1 MPTKL
6 ITGLF
11 AAALFTLSASSAAAQ
26 TTDTFMLVPGIP
38 GDSTSDRHANWIVVY
53 SVVQNFDSGLR
64 NPGSCTVA
72 VAKGLDRS
80 GPPLWAAAVTG
91 TTFPQITIEI
101 TKASG
106 TPVRFYD
113 LILTDAKVTTISSS
127 PSVLAEQLTI
137 AGTKAT
143 LKYYPQNPD
152 GSIGSPISATVDCSA
167 TSSPVT
173 LRK

>member
-1 MPTKL
+1 MKKKIT
-6 ITGLF
+6 TGLV
-11 AAALFTLSASSAAAQ
+11 AAALLTVGAHSAAAQ

-38 GDSTSDRHANWIVVY
+38 GDSTSARHANWIDVY

-80 GPPLWAAAVTG
+80 GPPLWAAAETG

-101 TKASG
+101 TKAAAN
-106 TPVRFYD
+106 PVRFYD
-113 LILTDAKVTTISSS
+113 LVLTDAKVTTISSS